1 MPLFLSWSNL
11 FIMMRTPYMR
21 LLLTALSLFL
31 VSFTHAQVIM
41 GNLEFD
47 EKKFPGRENEC
58 KAAAKAFETGDGFFM
73 RGPVYFEQA
82 LEFYLKAQDFN
93 SHNADLNY
101 QIGLCYLNLNKDR
114 LKALPFLE
122 RAQEL
127 KQDMGASFLFDLG
140 MAYQYSL
147 EFAKAIKV
155 YKAYIAALGADAK
168 PKELAKANKAI
179 RECESGIELVKK
191 PIRVRIDNLGPN
203 INSKFADYAPV
214 LSEDET
220 KLMFTS
226 RREGTT
232 GNLVD
237 AIDSMYL
244 EDIYL
249 SYKLDDEWAPARNAG
264 SPLNTSEHDGTINL
278 SGDGKTLIMYR
289 TTGGGDIFESRMNN
303 IAWSDPRALQEI
315 NSKDY
320 ENHAAYST
328 DGKTIFFISNRKG
341 REAQGSK
348 DIYLGDV
355 NTDGSITN
363 IRNAGA
369 VVNTEYEEDGIYCH
383 PDGKTIFFSSRG
395 HNTMGGFDIFKS
407 TFEADTF
414 TKPVNLG
421 YPVNSPEDDVFFVL
435 SKDGKRA
442 YFASY
447 REEGYGEKDIYVMNF
462 LEEVEAL
469 ASIQISI
476 LDTTKGIK
484 LKSSLEI
491 IDKNGNVIVNRSV
504 DTGETIANVPVGASY
519 TLRVKTDNYATFEES
534 LNIPFDAGNQVIVRT
549 IEMSTEDPTRING
562 LLVDYSSRIPLQG
575 EVEVKD
581 LATSEVIKMATTDRD
596 GKYNLQLQADKN
608 YQIQSR
614 SLDHRTFTDTLRLGK
629 DMEGKEITLDYS
641 LNKLNR
647 TDITFLKGK
656 IKDGESGDTISAD
669 ITITEFGGIPVIVY
683 PKPGSYDG
691 VVSNG
696 ATYTL
701 VAQKDGYLTY
711 SATIEIPD
719 STYGRDVIHD
729 ITLLKAEKGAKMVL
743 NNIFFDFNKSTLRPE
758 SYKTLNLLLSTL
770 KRYPGMSIE
779 ISGHT
784 DNVGSM
790 SFNQKLSENRAA
802 VVREFLIRNGIAAK
816 RLYAVG
822 KSFKQPI
829 ASNETD
835 AGRQMNRRT
844 EIKIIGME

>member
-1 MPLFLSWSNL
+1 MFQMKTHLKRWC
-11 FIMMRTPYMR
+11 I
-21 LLLTALSLFL
+21 TALLIFIAANSY
-31 VSFTHAQVIM
+31 AQVIM

-47 EKKFPGRENEC
+47 EKKFPGRETEC
-58 KAAAKAFETGDGFFM
+58 RAAAKAFESGDGFFM
-73 RGPVYFEQA
+73 RGPAYFEQA
-82 LEFYLKAQDFN
+82 LEYYLKAQEFN
-93 SHNADLNY
+93 SHNAALNY
-101 QIGLCYLNLNKDR
+101 QLGLCYLNLSKDR
-114 LKALPFLE
+114 LKALPYLE

-127 KQDMGASFLFDLG
+127 KQDMGAAFLFDLG
-140 MAYQYSL
+140 MAYQYSM
-147 EFAKAIKV
+147 EFTKAIKV
-155 YKAYIAALGADAK
+155 YKAYMEALGASAK
-168 PKELAKANKAI
+168 PNQLAKAEKAI
-179 RECESGIELVKK
+179 KECESGIELVKK

-203 INSKFADYAPV
+203 VNSRFADYAPV
-214 LSEDET
+214 LSEDES

-237 AIDSMYL
+237 AVDSMYL

-264 SPLNTSEHDGTINL
+264 SPLNSTEHDGTINL

-303 IAWSDPRALQEI
+303 ISWSEPRPLKEI

-328 DGKTIFFISNRKG
+328 DGKTIFFISNRKE
-341 REAQGSK
+341 RAAQGSK

-355 NTDGSITN
+355 NTDGTITN

-414 TKPVNLG
+414 SKPLNVG

-462 LEEVEAL
+462 LEDVESL

-476 LDTTKGIK
+476 LDTSKGIK

-491 IDKNGNVIVNRSV
+491 IDQNGNVIVNRSV
-504 DTGETIANVPVGASY
+504 ETGETIANVPVGSSY
-519 TLRVKTDNYATFEES
+519 TLRVKTDNYATYEES

-549 IEMSTEDPTRING
+549 IEMNTEAPTIING
-562 LLVDYSSRIPLQG
+562 LLVDYASRIPLHG
-575 EVEVKD
+575 EIEVKD
-581 LATSEVIKMATTDRD
+581 LATSEVVKLATANRS
-596 GKYNLQLQADKN
+596 GKYELQLPADKN
-608 YQIQSR
+608 YQIKSR
-614 SLDHRTFTDTLRLGK
+614 SLDYRTYTDTLRLSKEMSGK
-629 DMEGKEITLDYS
+629 QITLDYS
-641 LNKLNR
+641 LNRLNR
-647 TDITFLKGK
+647 NNITFLKGK
-656 IKDGESGDTISAD
+656 IKDGDSGDTISAQ
-669 ITITEFGGIPVIVY
+669 ITITEYGGIPVIVY

-701 VAQKDGYLTY
+701 VAQKEGYLTY
-711 SATIEIPD
+711 TVQIEIPD

-729 ITLLKAEKGAKMVL
+729 IALLKAEKGAKMVL

-758 SYKTLNLLLSTL
+758 SYKTLSLLLATL
-770 KRYPGMSIE
+770 KNYQGMSIE

-790 SFNQKLSENRAA
+790 TFNQKLSENRAA
-802 VVREFLIRNGIAAK
+802 VVREYLIRNGIAAK
-816 RLYAVG
+816 RLNAVG
-822 KSFKQPI
+822 KSFRQPI

-835 AGRQMNRRT
+835 AGRQLNRRT
-844 EIKIIGME
+844 EIKILGME